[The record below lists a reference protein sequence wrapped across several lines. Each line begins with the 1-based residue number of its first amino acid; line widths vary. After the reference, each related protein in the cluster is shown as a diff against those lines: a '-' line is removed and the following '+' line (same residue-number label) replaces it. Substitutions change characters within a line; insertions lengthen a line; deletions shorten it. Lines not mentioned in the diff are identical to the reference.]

1 MKSKNGIAQD
11 IYGCDFDELSG
22 GEKAAITKK
31 HTAQKVTRAA
41 PKARKST
48 VKTSGYSEI
57 TFGRPGVNGTKTCIV
72 PNGTTVQDAEKQANT
87 NIDYKKEGFQ
97 IKKSTHYSVGQI
109 LKTSDIIYD
118 GDLVLICVGID
129 SAR

>member
-1 MKSKNGIAQD
+1 MKSKNGIANE
-11 IYGCDFDELSG
+11 IYDCDFEELTG
-22 GEKAAITKK
+22 GEKASVTKK
-31 HTAQKVTRAA
+31 YTAQKATRAA
-41 PKARKST
+41 PRAAKKQ
-48 VKTSGYSEI
+48 VKTSGYSEV

-72 PNGTTVQDAEKQANT
+72 PSGTNVADAEKQANT

-109 LKTSDIIYD
+109 LKTSDVIYD

-129 SAR
+129 SA